1 MATSKRE
8 SVLRKVR
15 ALLAKAEDPAATPAE
30 AEAFSAKAEALIAQ
44 YAIDLALLDSRK
56 REENRGRPV
65 TKQVPMEAPYKIPK
79 MQLLAQIA
87 TAMDVRLV
95 TTGRKYGTLV
105 GFESDLE
112 AVDLLYTSLLLQ
124 MGNALREARQNS
136 GKRGEDL
143 VAFSQSFIQGFASVV
158 GQRLRET
165 RKSAVEA
172 TGEKAALALRDRS
185 QVVDEALAEFFPY
198 LKKGKASRITDYDG
212 WARGG
217 TEGRKADIGGSRV
230 DGGSRSALSA

>member
-56 REENRGRPV
+56 RQENRGKPV
-65 TKQVPMEAPYKIPK
+65 TKNVPMEAPYKIPK
-79 MQLLAQIA
+79 MMLLNQIA
-87 TAMDVRLV
+87 NALDVRLV

-124 MGNALREARQNS
+124 MGNALREARKTTS
-136 GKRGEDL
+136 KKGEEL
-143 VAFSQSFIQGFASVV
+143 VAFSTSFIHGFASVV

-165 RKSAVEA
+165 RKSAVES
-172 TGEKAALALRDRS
+172 TGEKAALAIRDRS
-185 QVVDEALAEFFPY
+185 QVVDEALSEFFPY
-198 LKKGKASRITDYDG
+198 LRKGKATRITDYAG
-212 WARGG
+212 YAGGG
-217 TEGRKADIGGSRV
+217 TAGRKADIGGSRV
-230 DGGSRSALSA
+230 GTGRTGALSA